1 MDTINRRRFLVPL
14 LLLLVFIVDASV
26 LAAQISSPDGTG
38 GETGLANTLCPVT
51 PDEAV
56 DPSFFTDH
64 DGTRVY
70 FCCRRCVLRF
80 KQNPEA
86 LTESLA
92 RVMPVAMPEDK
103 SKPEAEG
110 HDHDH
115 PEDAAVAGQPDADR
129 LGATDGGHDHDG
141 ESPEENHDHATD
153 HGVSLTAMLGRLH
166 VVVIHFPI
174 AFLLLGALVEV
185 VGLAREQ
192 LRNEGVIRLLTA
204 VGALSAVAAVLIGLL
219 HGSASDY
226 SGTLS
231 WVFWWH
237 RALGISVAVAAGI
250 AWFAVEQRARR
261 KRMSRFATAA
271 LLVSAALVGVAGH
284 FGGSLVYG
292 WEYLLP

>member
-1 MDTINRRRFLVPL
+1 
-14 LLLLVFIVDASV
+14 
-26 LAAQISSPDGTG
+26 
-38 GETGLANTLCPVT
+38 
-51 PDEAV
+51 
-56 DPSFFTDH
+56 
-64 DGTRVY
+64 
-70 FCCRRCVLRF
+70 
-80 KQNPEA
+80 
-86 LTESLA
+86 
-92 RVMPVAMPEDK
+92 
-103 SKPEAEG
+103 
-110 HDHDH
+110 
-115 PEDAAVAGQPDADR
+115 
-129 LGATDGGHDHDG
+129 
-141 ESPEENHDHATD
+141 
-153 HGVSLTAMLGRLH
+153 
-166 VVVIHFPI
+166 
-174 AFLLLGALVEV
+174 

-204 VGALSAVAAVLIGLL
+204 VGALSAVAAVLLGLL

-250 AWFAVEQRARR
+250 AWFAVEQRARC